1 MLLPLLLLQAAHAA
15 PAACPADSPL
25 AQFAAG
31 KPTASLPLGQPV
43 ELTVTAGTDPKR
55 PGKVATAPFAAV
67 NAGIYTFA
75 LGEGGWID
83 VVPAGGKALESI
95 GHGRSACPGVRKLVA
110 FRLVPGTY
118 TFTATG
124 LSGDAVKA
132 ALLAGDLTPKPP
144 R

>member
-15 PAACPADSPL
+15 PAACPPDSPL

-43 ELTVTAGTDPKR
+43 ELATRAGSDPKR
-55 PGKVATAPFAAV
+55 PGKVASVPFAV
-67 NAGIYTFA
+67 IDAGVYTVA

-83 VVPAGGKALESI
+83 VIPPGGKALASV
-95 GHGRSACPGVRKLVA
+95 GHGRSACAGVRKLVA
-110 FRLVPGTY
+110 FNLTPGTY
-118 TFTATG
+118 SFTATG
-124 LSGDAVKA
+124 LAGDTVKA